1 MSLAENLQYL
11 RAREGVT
18 QEQLAERLDVS
29 RQSVSKWESSASYPE
44 MDTILKL
51 CDMFHVDMDTLLRGS
66 VERTFSEDACGYDRF
81 MTAFARKIASGVS
94 AIIVGVAVFCLASLT
109 GEGRVGMLCMA
120 AFFLILTAAVVVFI
134 ASGIE
139 EEHFRKQHPV
149 ITDFYTEKQ
158 KADFRRRF
166 VWYIAGGVGA
176 ILFGV
181 FLMILTFAFFPEQEP
196 YETIAGTVFLLIVA
210 GAVWFLI
217 YGGMMAGKYNIPE
230 YNWENNPTPED
241 KAKRRRAGTACAI
254 IMLLATA
261 LYLFLGLSYDKWETA
276 AAIYPV
282 AGILC
287 GAAWVLMGP
296 KFEA

>member
-11 RAREGVT
+11 RAREGIT

-29 RQSVSKWESSASYPE
+29 RQSVSKWESNASFPE
-44 MDTILKL
+44 MDTLLKL
-51 CDMFHVDMDTLLRGS
+51 CDMFHVDLDTLLRGS
-66 VERTFSEDACGYDRF
+66 VEQTLSEDTAGYDRF
-81 MTAFARKIASGVS
+81 MTAYARKIASGVS
-94 AIIVGVAVFCLASLT
+94 AIIAGVAVLCLANLLSTEQAKMPFL
-109 GEGRVGMLCMA
+109 A

-139 EEHFRKQHPV
+139 EDHFCKKHPV
-149 ITDFYTEKQ
+149 IADFYTEKQ

-181 FLMILTFAFFPEQEP
+181 FLMILTFAFLPEQEP
-196 YETIAGTVFLLIVA
+196 YETIAGAAFLLIVA

-217 YGGMMAGKYNIPE
+217 YGGMMEDKYNIAR
-230 YNWENNPTPED
+230 YNWENNPSPED

-261 LYLFLGLSYDKWETA
+261 LYLFLGLAYYKWQMA
-276 AAIYPV
+276 AVIYPV
-282 AGILC
+282 GGILC
-287 GAAWVLMGP
+287 GIAWVLLGP
-296 KFEA
+296 KFEE